1 MVKRYVQWVE
11 RYRWAIVIG
20 SIVVACA
27 GGAVASKLSVLADFS
42 YLLPQSA
49 RSVKDLRAIEQ
60 RTRVVGSSMFVLES
74 ERPESRRKAAVLA
87 KDRISALGP
96 EWVASITFDHRV
108 EHAFA
113 WTNRWLGVEV
123 KDLAKARDALRARIA
138 RAKLAA
144 NPLYISLEDED
155 AAPDHKNLPE
165 RPELHDLHDLEQKL
179 RDAERERDD
188 PGEYISKDGH
198 VQTMII
204 HLGFSSGDVDKD
216 RMFLAKLDAI
226 ATALHAELP
235 EVTAGVAGDVPVSI
249 AEHDAILNGML
260 RATLVTV
267 VLVMIALVW
276 YFRSALAIGALSW
289 SLTVGTILTF
299 AVAKLTLG
307 YLNAAT
313 AFLSSIVIGN
323 GINVG
328 ILVTARYLE
337 ELRAGKSASEALEAA
352 VGRTIAGTFT
362 AALTAA
368 VAYASLIITVFRG
381 FRHFG
386 IIGGIGILLCWISGY
401 VVLPAA
407 LAVAAKWIRPRG
419 KAAPGRWLGGLL
431 PRRLDVVVI
440 VTLGITVVAGVITAR
455 FLAGEPFE
463 TNFKN
468 LRSHSEGIVEAQKW
482 MTVVDQ
488 SFGQGLDSGFAIV
501 VGDRAE
507 VVPIEAKLRAVDAGK
522 AQKDKLF
529 DRVVSIDDLVPPDQA
544 EKIRI
549 LGEIRALLS
558 GKDIEQ
564 LDDNERAELDPLR
577 PPELIPKL
585 TDQDIPVEIAWPF
598 IEADGTRGRILL
610 ASLGKGYEVWDTRD
624 TTRWAAQVRALG
636 LSDKVHLGGASFVFA
651 DVIDGV
657 LGDGPRATL
666 AAALGAIL
674 IVLLVIGPNRFG
686 MVTIACGVSGTLLM
700 LGISAVAGL
709 KVNFLDFVALPIT
722 IGIGIEY
729 AVNIVTRA
737 RQEGLDKGREVV
749 ASTGGAVVLCSYTT
763 TVGYGSLLLSQNLGI
778 RSFGVA
784 AMLGEVTCLVV
795 ALFLAPALLALLAR
809 RRAPAA

>member
-1 MVKRYVQWVE
+1 MLKRYVQWIE
-11 RYRWAIVIG
+11 RYRWAVVIG
-20 SIVVACA
+20 SIVIACA
-27 GGAVASKLSVLADFS
+27 GGVVASKISVLADFS

-49 RSVKDLRAIEQ
+49 RSVTDLRAIEK
-60 RTRVVGSSMFVLES
+60 RTRVVGSSMFVIKS
-74 ERPESRRKAAVLA
+74 EQPESRKKAALLA
-87 KDRISALGP
+87 KDRIAALGP

-108 EHAFA
+108 EHTFA
-113 WTNRWLGVEV
+113 WANRWLGADV
-123 KDLAKARDALRARIA
+123 KDLVKARGALVAEIA
-138 RAKLAA
+138 HAKLLA
-144 NPLYISLEDED
+144 NPLYISLDDDE
-155 AAPDHKNLPE
+155 AGKPDNK
-165 RPELHDLHDLEQKL
+165 DLHDLEQKL
-179 RDAERERDD
+179 KDAERDRDD
-188 PGEYISKDGH
+188 PGEYVSKDGH

-216 RMFLAKLDAI
+216 RVFLGKLEAI
-226 ATALHAELP
+226 GAAIHGELP
-235 EVTAGVAGDVPVSI
+235 EVSAGVAGDVPVSI

-267 VLVMIALVW
+267 VLVLIALVW
-276 YFRSALAIGALSW
+276 YFRSVLAIGALSW
-289 SLTVGTILTF
+289 SLMVGTILTF

-337 ELRAGKSASEALEAA
+337 ELRAGKTASEALHEAVA
-352 VGRTIAGTFT
+352 RTIAGTFT

-368 VAYASLIITVFRG
+368 VAYASLIITIFRG

-386 IIGGIGILLCWISGY
+386 IIGGIGILLCWICGY

-407 LAVAAKWIRPRG
+407 LAVAAKWIKPRG
-419 KAAPGRWLGGLL
+419 ENAPGRWLGKLL
-431 PRRLDVVVI
+431 PKRLDVVAM
-440 VTLGITVVAGVITAR
+440 VTLGITVVAGVLTVR

-488 SFGQGLDSGFAIV
+488 SFGEGLDSGFAIV
-501 VGDRAE
+501 VQDRKDVA
-507 VVPIEAKLRAVDAGK
+507 PIEAKLRAVDAGK
-522 AQKDKLF
+522 KPKEKLF
-529 DRVVSIDDLVPPDQA
+529 DNVYSIDDIVPKDQD
-544 EKIRI
+544 EKIRL
-549 LGEIRALLS
+549 LGEIRALLT
-558 GKDIEQ
+558 GKDIDQ
-564 LDDNERAELDPLR
+564 LGDKERADLAKLV
-577 PPELIPKL
+577 PPEVIPKL
-585 TDQDIPVEIAWPF
+585 TDGDIPEEIAWPF
-598 IEADGTRGRILL
+598 IESDGTRGRILL

-636 LSDKVHLGGASFVFA
+636 LPDDVHLGGASFVFA

-657 LGDGPRATL
+657 LSDGPRATL

-686 MVTIACGVSGTLLM
+686 MVTIACGLSGTLLM

-737 RQEGLDKGREVV
+737 RQEGLDHGREVV

-795 ALFLAPALLALLAR
+795 ALFLAPALLSLMAKK
-809 RRAPAA
+809 RAAKTAA

>member
-1 MVKRYVQWVE
+1 MLKRYVQWVE

-20 SIVVACA
+20 SLVIALA
-27 GGAVASKLSVLADFS
+27 GGAVASKISVLADFS

-49 RSVKDLRAIEQ
+49 RSVTDLRAIEK
-60 RTRVVGSSMFVLES
+60 RTKVVGSSLFVVRS
-74 ERPESRRKAAVLA
+74 EQPESRRKAAMLA
-87 KDRISALGP
+87 KERITALGP
-96 EWVASITFDHRV
+96 TWVASITFDHRV

-113 WTNRWLGVEV
+113 WENRWLGADVH
-123 KDLAKARDALRARIA
+123 DLAKARDALKAKIDQ
-138 RAKLAA
+138 AKLAA
-144 NPLYISLEDED
+144 NPLFISLEDD
-155 AAPDHKNLPE
+155 AAAPDIKQLD
-165 RPELHDLHDLEQKL
+165 ELKKKL
-179 RDAERERDD
+179 ADAEKDRDD
-188 PGEYISKDGH
+188 PGEYVSKDGR

-216 RMFLAKLDAI
+216 RLFLAKLEAI
-226 ATALHAELP
+226 ATAIHAELP
-235 EVTAGVAGDVPVSI
+235 AVTAGVAGDVPVSI

-267 VLVMIALVW
+267 VLVLIALVW
-276 YFRSALAIGALSW
+276 YFRSVLAIGALSW
-289 SLTVGTILTF
+289 SLTVGVVLTF

-337 ELRAGKSASEALEAA
+337 ELRAGKTASEALHAA
-352 VGRTIAGTFT
+352 VERTIAGTFT

-368 VAYASLIITVFRG
+368 VAYASLIITIFRG

-386 IIGGIGILLCWISGY
+386 IIGGIGILLCWVSGY
-401 VVLPAA
+401 IVLPAA
-407 LAVAAKWIRPRG
+407 LAVAGRWIKPRG
-419 KAAPGRWLGGLL
+419 AVAPGRWLGRLL
-431 PRRLDVVVI
+431 PNRLDVVAI
-440 VTLGITVVAGVITAR
+440 VTLGITVIAGAITAR
-455 FLAGEPFE
+455 FLMGEPFE

-501 VGDRAE
+501 VQDRRDTA
-507 VVPIEAKLRAVDAGK
+507 PIEAKLRAVDAGK
-522 AQKDKLF
+522 QPKDKLF
-529 DRVVSIDDLVPPDQA
+529 DNVVSIDDIVPKDQDA
-544 EKIRI
+544 KIAL
-549 LGEIRALLS
+549 LGEIRALLT
-558 GKDIEQ
+558 GKDFEQ
-564 LDDNERAELDPLR
+564 LDDQEKADLAKLV
-577 PPELIPKL
+577 PPAVIPKL
-585 TDQDIPVEIAWPF
+585 TDKDIPEEIAWPF
-598 IEADGTRGRILL
+598 IESDGTRGRILL

-624 TTRWAAQVRALG
+624 TTRWAAQVRALN
-636 LSDKVHLGGASFVFA
+636 LPAEVHLGGASFVFA

-657 LGDGPRATL
+657 LSDGPRATL

-686 MVTIACGVSGTLLM
+686 VVTIACGLSGTLLM

-737 RQEGLDKGREVV
+737 RQEGLDHGREVI

-795 ALFLAPALLALLAR
+795 ALFLAPALLSLMAK
-809 RRAPAA
+809 RRAPATAA